1 MDIATEKSGDK
12 LEIKLDGRLDGVA
25 APSLDT
31 KLVLDGVREL
41 VLDFAKCHYISSA
54 GIRSVLKAHQA
65 MAKAQGKM
73 VVTNVSPHVREVF
86 DLTGLS
92 DMITIG
98 KKTRE
103 ISLEGLELLSAG
115 VCGECYR
122 LDHET
127 VVKVYN
133 EGVEP
138 EIAEREKQYSKAAF
152 VMGVP
157 TAISYDV
164 VSCGTRSGVVYE
176 LLDAELFSAVIRKDT
191 ANLDRYAKMLS
202 DTAKTLHA
210 AKGDKTIL
218 PDLKHRL
225 RGIIRDAGYLFTSE
239 ESEYLMEKLES
250 LPDSDNCVHFD
261 LHSSNIMMQNGEL
274 VIIDMGDFSIGS
286 NLFDIGLI
294 YMIYGVQ
301 ELGICELAT
310 KIDTASGVAFWNSF
324 EQHYFAG
331 RPPEERAIFEANR
344 NFLAALRITCAIVYL
359 PHMRDQ
365 FIRQVREIFLPR
377 IAMEAR
383 AAAMAGSRGAP

>member
-1 MDIATEKSGDK
+1 MDIATETAGDK
-12 LEIKLDGRLDGVA
+12 LTVKLDGRLDA
-25 APSLDT
+25 ITAPPLDA
-31 KLVLDGVREL
+31 KLALDGVREL
-41 VLDFAKCHYISSA
+41 ILDFAKCHYISSA

-65 MAKAQGKM
+65 MARAQGKM

-176 LLDAELFSAVIRKDT
+176 LLDAELFSAVIREDT

-210 AKGDKTIL
+210 AQGDKTIL

-239 ESEYLMEKLES
+239 ESEYLMEKLEAM
-250 LPDSDNCVHFD
+250 PDADTCVHFD

-274 VIIDMGDFSIGS
+274 VIIDMGDFSAGS
-286 NLFDIGLI
+286 YLFDLGLI
-294 YMIYGVQ
+294 YMIYGVP
-301 ELGICELAT
+301 ELGLSMLAT
-310 KIDTASGVAFWNSF
+310 KIPTEHGLEFWKHF
-324 EQHYFAG
+324 EQHYFADMSA
-331 RPPEERAIFEANR
+331 EERAFFDENKY
-344 NFLAALRITCAIVYL
+344 FLASLRLIYSVTFL
-359 PHMRDQ
+359 PHLRSVLETWIKD
-365 FIRQVREIFLPR
+365 ILLPKIMATR
-377 IAMEAR
+377 R
-383 AAAMAGSRGAP
+383 AA

>member
-1 MDIATEKSGDK
+1 VNITTETTGDK

-25 APSLDT
+25 APSLDA
-31 KLVLDGVREL
+31 KLALDGVREL

-202 DTAKTLHA
+202 DTAKTLHV

-261 LHSSNIMMQNGEL
+261 LHSSNIMMQDGEL
-274 VIIDMGDFSIGS
+274 VIIDMGDFSTGS
-286 NLFDIGLI
+286 YLFDLGLI
-294 YMIYGVQ
+294 YMIYGVP
-301 ELGICELAT
+301 ELGLSMLAT
-310 KIDTASGVAFWNSF
+310 KIPTEEGLAFWNHF
-324 EQHYFAG
+324 AGHYFADKSA
-331 RPPEERAIFEANR
+331 EERALWEENR
-344 NFLAALRITCAIVYL
+344 YFLASLRLIYSVTFL
-359 PHMRDQ
+359 PGLRSELERWIKD
-365 FIRQVREIFLPR
+365 ILLPR
-377 IAMEAR
+377 IMATRR
-383 AAAMAGSRGAP
+383 AA

>member
-1 MDIATEKSGDK
+1 MNITTEKSGDT
-12 LEIKLDGRLDGVA
+12 LTVKLDGRLDGVA
-25 APSLDT
+25 APSLDA
-31 KLVLDGVREL
+31 KLVLDGVREI
-41 VLDFAKCHYISSA
+41 VLDFAKCHYVSSA

-103 ISLEGLELLSAG
+103 ISLEGLEFLSAG

-122 LDHET
+122 LDEET
-127 VVKVYN
+127 VVKLYN
-133 EGVEP
+133 EGVGP
-138 EIAEREKQYSKAAF
+138 EIAEQEKQYSKAAF

-176 LLDAELFSAVIRKDT
+176 LLDAELFSAVIRKDIG
-191 ANLDRYAKMLS
+191 NLDHYAKMLS

-218 PDLKHRL
+218 PDLRDRF
-225 RGIIRDAGYLFTSE
+225 RGYIRDVGYLLTPE
-239 ESEYLMEKLES
+239 QSEYLMEKLES
-250 LPDSDNCVHFD
+250 LPDSDTCVHFD

-274 VIIDMGDFSIGS
+274 VIIDMGDFSTGS
-286 NLFDIGLI
+286 YLFDIGLI
-294 YMIYGVQ
+294 FVIYGIP
-301 ELGICELAT
+301 ELGISMLAT
-310 KIDTASGVAFWNSF
+310 KIPNEQGLEFWNHF
-324 EQHYFAG
+324 EKHYFADKSA
-331 RPPEERAIFEANR
+331 EERAFFEQNKY
-344 NFLAALRITCAIVYL
+344 FLASLRTIYSITFL
-359 PHMRDQ
+359 PSLRSELERWLKD
-365 FIRQVREIFLPR
+365 FLLPR
-377 IAMEAR
+377 IMATRR
-383 AAAMAGSRGAP
+383 AA

>member
-1 MDIATEKSGDK
+1 MDIATETAGDK
-12 LEIKLDGRLDGVA
+12 LEVKLDGRLDGVA
-25 APSLDT
+25 APLLDA
-31 KLVLDGVREL
+31 KLALDGVREL
-41 VLDFAKCHYISSA
+41 ILDFAKCHYISSA

-65 MAKAQGKM
+65 MARAQGKM

-176 LLDAELFSAVIRKDT
+176 LLDAELFSAVIREDT
-191 ANLDRYAKMLS
+191 ANLHRYAKMLS

-239 ESEYLMEKLES
+239 ESEYLMEKLEAM
-250 LPDSDNCVHFD
+250 PDADTCVHFD

-274 VIIDMGDFSIGS
+274 VIIDMGDFSTGS
-286 NLFDIGLI
+286 YLFDIGLI
-294 YMIYGVQ
+294 FVTYGIPEVG
-301 ELGICELAT
+301 LSMLAT
-310 KIDTASGVAFWNSF
+310 KIPNEQGLEFWNHF
-324 EQHYFAG
+324 ERHYFADKSA
-331 RPPEERAIFEANR
+331 EERAFWEGNKY
-344 NFLAALRITCAIVYL
+344 FLASLRTIYAITFL
-359 PHMRDQ
+359 PGLRSELERWIKD
-365 FIRQVREIFLPR
+365 ILLPR
-377 IAMEAR
+377 IMATRR
-383 AAAMAGSRGAP
+383 AA

>member
-1 MDIATEKSGDK
+1 VNITSETAGDT
-12 LEIKLDGRLDGVA
+12 LTVRLDGRLDGVA
-25 APSLDT
+25 APSLDA
-31 KLVLDGVREL
+31 KLALDGVREL

-103 ISLEGLELLSAG
+103 ISLEGLELLSGG

-176 LLDAELFSAVIRKDT
+176 LLDAELFSAVIRKDLGS
-191 ANLDRYAKMLS
+191 LDRYAKMLS

-239 ESEYLMEKLES
+239 ESEYLMEKLEA

-274 VIIDMGDFSIGS
+274 VIIDMGDFSTGS
-286 NLFDIGLI
+286 YLFDLGLI
-294 YMIYGVQ
+294 YMIYGVP
-301 ELGICELAT
+301 ELGLSMLAT
-310 KIDTASGVAFWNSF
+310 KIPTEEGLAFWNHF
-324 EQHYFAG
+324 AGHYFADKNA
-331 RPPEERAIFEANR
+331 EERALWEENR
-344 NFLAALRITCAIVYL
+344 YFLASLRLIYSVTFL
-359 PHMRDQ
+359 PGLRSELERWIKD
-365 FIRQVREIFLPR
+365 ILLPR
-377 IAMEAR
+377 IMATRR
-383 AAAMAGSRGAP
+383 AA

>member
-1 MDIATEKSGDK
+1 MNIATEKSGDK
-12 LEIKLDGRLDGVA
+12 LEVRLDGRLDA
-25 APSLDT
+25 TTAPSLDA
-31 KLVLDGVREL
+31 KLALDGVREL
-41 VLDFAKCHYISSA
+41 ILDFAKCHYISSA

-65 MAKAQGKM
+65 MAKAQGKL
-73 VVTNVSPHVREVF
+73 VVANVSPHLRELF

-103 ISLEGLELLSAG
+103 ISLQGLELLSAG

-138 EIAEREKQYSKAAF
+138 AIAEREKQYSKAAF

-176 LLDAELFSAVIRKDT
+176 LLDAELFSAVIRKDIG
-191 ANLDRYAKMLS
+191 NLDRYAKMLS

-218 PDLKHRL
+218 PALKDRL
-225 RGIIRDAGYLFTSE
+225 RGYIRDVGYLFTPE
-239 ESEYLMEKLES
+239 QSEYLMEKLES
-250 LPDSDNCVHFD
+250 LPDSDTCVHFD

-274 VIIDMGDFSIGS
+274 VIIDMGDFSTGS
-286 NLFDIGLI
+286 YLFDIGLI
-294 YMIYGVQ
+294 FVTYGIPEVG
-301 ELGICELAT
+301 LSMLAT
-310 KIDTASGVAFWNSF
+310 KIPNEQGLEFWNHF
-324 EQHYFAG
+324 ERHYFADKSA
-331 RPPEERAIFEANR
+331 EERAFWEGNKY
-344 NFLAALRITCAIVYL
+344 FLASLRTIYAITFL
-359 PHMRDQ
+359 PGLRSELERWIKD
-365 FIRQVREIFLPR
+365 ILLPR
-377 IAMEAR
+377 IMATRR
-383 AAAMAGSRGAP
+383 AA

>member
-1 MDIATEKSGDK
+1 
-12 LEIKLDGRLDGVA
+12 
-25 APSLDT
+25 
-31 KLVLDGVREL
+31 
-41 VLDFAKCHYISSA
+41 
-54 GIRSVLKAHQA
+54 
-65 MAKAQGKM
+65 
-73 VVTNVSPHVREVF
+73 
-86 DLTGLS
+86 
-92 DMITIG
+92 MITIG

-103 ISLEGLELLSAG
+103 ISIEGLELLSAG

-176 LLDAELFSAVIRKDT
+176 LLDAELFSAVIRKDIG
-191 ANLDRYAKMLS
+191 NLDRYAKMLS

-218 PDLKHRL
+218 PDLQNRF
-225 RGIIRDAGYLFTSE
+225 RGYIRDVGYLFTPE
-239 ESEYLMEKLES
+239 QSEYLMEKLES
-250 LPDSDNCVHFD
+250 LPDSDTCVHFD

-274 VIIDMGDFSIGS
+274 VIIDMGDFSTGS
-286 NLFDIGLI
+286 YLFDLGLI
-294 YMIYGVQ
+294 YMIYGVP
-301 ELGICELAT
+301 ELGLSMLAT
-310 KIDTASGVAFWNSF
+310 KIPTEQGLEFWKHF

-331 RPPEERAIFEANR
+331 MSAEERAFFEENKY
-344 NFLAALRITCAIVYL
+344 FLASLRLIYSVTFLTHLRDDLERWIKDILL
-359 PHMRDQ
+359 PKIMASR
-365 FIRQVREIFLPR
+365 
-377 IAMEAR
+377 R
-383 AAAMAGSRGAP
+383 AA